1 MMTEENHISVITSNE
16 NGKVMVITYDHF
28 LKKINLSFRNY
39 NYEINIDY
47 LSDKEISERFGRIM
61 DFYGFQDGDA
71 NIVSSDNRIISD
83 FISLI
88 FSKSQGSVINL

>member
-47 LSDKEISERFGRIM
+47 LSDINISDRFGELM

-71 NIVSSDNRIISD
+71 NIVSSNNRILKD
-83 FISLI
+83 FIRLI
-88 FSKSQGSVINL
+88 FSKTEYSINNL